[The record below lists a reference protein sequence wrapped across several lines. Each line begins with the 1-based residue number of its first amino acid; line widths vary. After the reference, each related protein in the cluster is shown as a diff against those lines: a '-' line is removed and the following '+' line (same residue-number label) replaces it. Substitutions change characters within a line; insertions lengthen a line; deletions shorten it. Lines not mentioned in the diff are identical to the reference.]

1 MEGMPIAR
9 EPGRHG
15 SLRIRFDVAFPDR
28 LTRASRSQIKR
39 ILELEA
45 GAGA

>member
-28 LTRASRSQIKR
+28 LTRPARAQIKR

-45 GAGA
+45 AGG